1 MKAITSVKHKL
12 PLLNP
17 CWLFQIIFFSIT
29 CLEMAS
35 ERICSIIFL
44 ETEVRLTGL
53 YFPTVSF
60 FFLKVE

>member
-1 MKAITSVKHKL
+1 MKAIRSVKHNL

-17 CWLFQIIFFSIT
+17 CWLFPIIFLSIM
-29 CLEMAS
+29 CLEVAS

-53 YFPTVSF
+53 YFPTVSL
-60 FFLKVE
+60 FLKMV